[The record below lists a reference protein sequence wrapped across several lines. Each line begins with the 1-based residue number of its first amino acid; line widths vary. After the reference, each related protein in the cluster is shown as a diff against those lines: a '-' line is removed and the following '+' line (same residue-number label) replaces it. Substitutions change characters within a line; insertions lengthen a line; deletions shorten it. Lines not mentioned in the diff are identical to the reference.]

1 MHKADIDKLEDILT
15 NQNKYRQL
23 LRLRAMTLEDN
34 AQEEFN
40 DKQVVN
46 PNAQDPRTIRASN
59 NTSVVE
65 RTITKR
71 DSDLEYQT
79 LYSIVYNTPKFIE
92 SLNKYEVYVYNHRY
106 QEADLSV
113 YEWEDIAMGLTD
125 IASKDGK
132 SFSKSTTLRLR
143 NKMLVNLAERI
154 GYTLM

>member
-15 NQNKYRQL
+15 NQNKYRRL
-23 LRLRAMTLEDN
+23 LRLRAMELEDN
-34 AQEEFN
+34 AQEEIG
-40 DKQVVN
+40 DKQVIDHE
-46 PNAQDPRTIRASN
+46 AQDPRTIRAGN

-79 LYSIVYNTPKFIE
+79 LYSIVYNTPKFIQ
-92 SLNKYEVYVYNHRY
+92 SLNQYETYIYQHRY
-106 QEADLSV
+106 READLSV
-113 YEWEDIAMGLTD
+113 YEWEDVAMGLTG
-125 IASKDGK
+125 IASNEGK

-143 NKMLVNLAERI
+143 NKMLTNLADRI